1 MTVPSGSSGWAEC
14 GGESNEKIQIKI
26 HEYWRCTTKAIKYE
40 AGQENVTWN
49 NEDLLAGCAGVKP
62 NPKEQTL
69 HVIVIP
75 SIEGEGDIKY
85 CLNFLEV
92 VLNDGTVYKSSVH
105 NKYRTKR
112 FTHVLYKV

>member
-1 MTVPSGSSGWAEC
+1 MTVPSVSWPDC
-14 GGESNEKIQIKI
+14 GGASNEKIRIKI
-26 HEYWRCTTKAIKYE
+26 HEYSRCTTKAIKYE

-69 HVIVIP
+69 HVIVMP
-75 SIEGEGDIKY
+75 LIEGEGGIKY

-92 VLNDGTVYKSSVH
+92 FLNDGTVYKSSVN
-105 NKYRTKR
+105 NKYRTEK